1 MAVIRVSGGKQLL
14 PLVLVIPAMASIFVF
29 FLPFF
34 FTNFGER
41 YSFLIRTEFFFFLE
55 KKVSFA
61 SVCERQWSGAEL
73 VAVGWAR

>member
-1 MAVIRVSGGKQLL
+1 VKQLL

-41 YSFLIRTEFFFFLE
+41 YSFLIRTEFFFLE